1 MWSSTKIII
10 TYSVVFNSL
19 RMLIGATSSIYLLSK
34 GVSLVDLGLMKT
46 MQASVFFIL
55 DIPTSYLADKISRKY
70 AIALSV
76 FFGGAWLVLTGV
88 SSTLYGFYLAEFF
101 NAISLT
107 IIGGTYNSYLI
118 DVYKSEGGK
127 DTHRILGINGKYH
140 YMSMAIAAMIGAA
153 IGDIDSRWIWILAG
167 TGSFILM
174 FFSFFL
180 PESKVKPVNGK
191 KSGLINDIKEIY
203 SLLIKGSKGFLF
215 VFFSVV
221 TNIVYF
227 QILLQYWQPYA
238 FHGFSG
244 GVKGSLS
251 YGILFVFMLMAQSVA
266 GWIIS
271 KISDNKKL
279 IWFGFLLMFVSSGI
293 CLPGGKSYP
302 YLIPVALIFMFGS
315 NQYLTMGLRAVY
327 HDYFDA
333 SLRSTFDSLLSTF
346 ARLIVLILFPAVAYF
361 TETFGWQI
369 MSYSLIILSLMVIFL
384 YVFSLKLSLRQT
396 H

>member
-10 TYSVVFNSL
+10 TYSVIFNSL

-55 DIPTSYLADKISRKY
+55 DIPTSYLADRISRKY
-70 AIALSV
+70 AIAISV
-76 FFGGAWLVLTGV
+76 FFSGAWLVLTGV
-88 SSTLYGFYLAEFF
+88 SSNLYGFYLAEFF

-118 DVYKSEGGK
+118 DVYQSEGGK

-153 IGDIDSRWIWILAG
+153 IGDVDSRWIWIFAG
-167 TGSFILM
+167 FGSFILM
-174 FFSFFL
+174 FFSFLL
-180 PESKVKPVNGK
+180 PESKVKSVDGK

-203 SLLIKGSKGFLF
+203 SLLIKGSKDFLF
-215 VFFSVV
+215 VFFAVV
-221 TNIVYF
+221 SNIVYF

-238 FHGFSG
+238 FYGFSG

-251 YGILFVFMLMAQSVA
+251 YGILFVFILMAQSVA

-279 IWFGFLLMFVSSGI
+279 IWFGFLLMFVSTGI
-293 CLPGGKSYP
+293 CLLGGENYP
-302 YLIPVALIFMFGS
+302 YLIPIALIFMFGS

-327 HDYFDA
+327 HGYFDA

-346 ARLIVLILFPAVAYF
+346 ARLIVLILFPVVAYL

-369 MSYSLIILSLMVIFL
+369 MSYSLIILSSIVIAF
-384 YVFSLKLSLRQT
+384 YVFSLKLSLR
-396 H
+396 

>member
-10 TYSVVFNSL
+10 TYSVIFNSL

-55 DIPTSYLADKISRKY
+55 DIPTSYLADRISRKY
-70 AIALSV
+70 AISLSV

-88 SSTLYGFYLAEFF
+88 SSHLYGFYLAEFF

-127 DTHRILGINGKYH
+127 DTHQILGINGKHH
-140 YMSMAIAAMIGAA
+140 YMSMSMAIAIAAA
-153 IGDIDSRWIWILAG
+153 IGDVDSRWIWILAG

-174 FFSFFL
+174 FFSFLL
-180 PESKVKPVNGK
+180 PESKVKSVNGK

-203 SLLIKGSKGFLF
+203 SLLIKGSKDFLF
-215 VFFSVV
+215 VFFAVV
-221 TNIVYF
+221 SNIVYF

-238 FHGFSG
+238 FYGFSG
-244 GVKGSLS
+244 GVNDSLS
-251 YGILFVFMLMAQSVA
+251 YGVLFVFILMAQSVA

-279 IWFGFLLMFVSSGI
+279 IWFGFLLMFISTGI
-293 CLPGGKSYP
+293 CLLGRERYP

-346 ARLIVLILFPAVAYF
+346 SRLIVLILFPVVAYL

-369 MSYSLIILSLMVIFL
+369 MSYSLIILSSIVISF
-384 YVFSLKLSLRQT
+384 YVFSLKLSFRQT

>member
-1 MWSSTKIII
+1 MWPSTKIVI
-10 TYSVVFNSL
+10 TYSVIFNSL

-76 FFGGAWLVLTGV
+76 LFGGAWLVLTGI
-88 SSTLYGFYLAEFF
+88 SSNLYGFYLAEFF

-107 IIGGTYNSYLI
+107 IIGGTYHSYLI

-127 DTHRILGINGKYH
+127 DIHRILGINGKYH

-153 IGDIDSRWIWILAG
+153 IGDVDSRWIWIVAG

-174 FFSFFL
+174 FFYFFL
-180 PESKVKPVNGK
+180 PESRVKSVNGK
-191 KSGLINDIKEIY
+191 KSGLINDVREIY
-203 SLLIKGSKGFLF
+203 SLLIKGSKDFLF
-215 VFFSVV
+215 VFFSIVS
-221 TNIVYF
+221 NIVYF

-238 FHGFSG
+238 FYGFSG
-244 GVKGSLS
+244 GVKDSLS
-251 YGILFVFMLMAQSVA
+251 YGVLFVFILMAQSVA

-279 IWFGFLLMFVSSGI
+279 IWFGFLLMFVSTGI
-293 CLPGGKSYP
+293 CLLGGEHYP

-327 HDYFDA
+327 HDYLDA

-346 ARLIVLILFPAVAYF
+346 ARLIVLILLPMVAYF
-361 TETFGWQI
+361 TETFGWQM
-369 MSYSLIILSLMVIFL
+369 MSYSLIILSSIVISF